1 MYSSDD
7 EYFSRRPR
15 SASIRSDDAPAT
27 FRVSEDLDAD
37 DERVVTEALPIPA
50 PRASSNAN

>member
-7 EYFSRRPR
+7 EYIPRRPR